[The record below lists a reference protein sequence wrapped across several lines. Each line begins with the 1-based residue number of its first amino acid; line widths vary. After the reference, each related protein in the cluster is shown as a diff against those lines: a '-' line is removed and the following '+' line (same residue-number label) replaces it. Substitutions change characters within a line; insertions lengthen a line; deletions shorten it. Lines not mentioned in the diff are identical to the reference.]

1 MENVNF
7 LNIRPN
13 LNVKDLTSSVDF
25 YNKIIGLNILHFDE
39 QMGFALLAKQ
49 GTEIALLEQKVVSP
63 TGAYLYVND
72 VDRFYMHCKNSDVE
86 ITNELTEHFYG
97 TKDFVVC
104 DLDGNQIAIGERI

>member
-1 MENVNF
+1 MENIKY

-13 LNVKDLTSSVDF
+13 LNVKDLTASVDF

-49 GTEIALLEQKVVSP
+49 GAEVALLEQKMVSP

-72 VDRFYMHCKNSDVE
+72 VDRFYVHCKNSDVE
-86 ITNELTEHFYG
+86 ITNELTEHPHG

-104 DLDGNQIAIGERI
+104 DPDGNQIAIGERI